1 LRIELLEYIS
11 ALGQWVLS
19 NLDKLVFSAVT
30 FVVVYVIYRIA
41 VREIKTLKT
50 KEKLQEHLAYTLIR
64 VSKWASAAVILS
76 AILAQWGVT
85 LGIVS
90 GILAIFGGTIIGFA
104 AINTIGNALAGLI
117 VMTSRP
123 FEVGDRVFFN
133 GQFADIVGIEL
144 IYTKMQT
151 LDNAKMQTLDNVLVS
166 VPNQELLKA
175 EIDNYGKRNIV
186 RRCCAVT
193 PSFEYDS
200 VDVEKALLEAACK
213 VQGVL
218 KEPQAYVWIT
228 KFQNLLEAACKVQG
242 VLKEPQ
248 AYVWITKFQN
258 YAVEY
263 NLYVFINDIKRLPE
277 IDAELHRKVLKTCK
291 EHGIDISTPL
301 LLKQLKDASAQPRD
315 FEAKRKATPFSLE
328 IAE

>member
-1 LRIELLEYIS
+1 MLEYIS

-19 NLDKLVFSAVT
+19 NLDKLVFSAATV
-30 FVVVYVIYRIA
+30 VVVYVIYRIA

-50 KEKLQEHLAYTLIR
+50 KEKLHEHLAYTLIR

-151 LDNAKMQTLDNVLVS
+151 LDNVLVS

-193 PSFEYDS
+193 PGFEYDS
-200 VDVEKALLEAACK
+200 VDVEKA
-213 VQGVL
+213 
-218 KEPQAYVWIT
+218 
-228 KFQNLLEAACKVQG
+228 LLEAACKVQG